1 MKTIILNENQFK
13 WISTYPRGCVID
25 IEDDVYTVDVCP
37 YHLKFKKTWQGY
49 EFELHLYD
57 NDYERWNRQFNE
69 DFLYA
74 YREVV

>member
-13 WISTYPRGCVID
+13 WISTFPRGCVID

-49 EFELHLYD
+49 EFLLHLYD
-57 NDYERWNRQFNE
+57 NDYERWNQQFNE

-74 YREVV
+74 YKEVV

>member
-1 MKTIILNENQFK
+1 MKKIILNENQFK

-57 NDYERWNRQFNE
+57 NDYERWNQQFNE

-74 YREVV
+74 YKEVV

>member
-1 MKTIILNENQFK
+1 
-13 WISTYPRGCVID
+13 
-25 IEDDVYTVDVCP
+25 VDVCP

-57 NDYERWNRQFNE
+57 NDYERWNKQFNE

-74 YREVV
+74 YKEVV